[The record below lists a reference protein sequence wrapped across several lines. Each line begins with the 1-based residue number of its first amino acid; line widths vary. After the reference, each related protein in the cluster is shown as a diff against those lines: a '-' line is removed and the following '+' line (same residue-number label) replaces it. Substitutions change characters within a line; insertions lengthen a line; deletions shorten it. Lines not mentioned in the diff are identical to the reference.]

1 MAKREISTT
10 LKLEGEQEFNR
21 QMDSSKNALSN
32 LKSEMAVV
40 TSEFADNAKST
51 EALTA
56 KQKLLADQVEQ
67 QRSRVAALT
76 KFLEDN
82 ADAFDENTEKG
93 DKYQRMLN
101 SAKVELNK
109 MEGQLEDTTAELRK
123 SKTIK
128 DTVARSVEK
137 LKDSYE
143 DFAKSHP
150 RVVNGL
156 NLVNSASRTAGKGL
170 QDAAVAAGALSA
182 AGGAAVAVLGALS
195 AVGVAKMAQ
204 FAKEAAEAGEEGFG
218 QLATNLSVL
227 DKATASAKNALG
239 GVLLPTLE
247 ELSADGTVML
257 KKFSEEI
264 EAAGQDPQ
272 KLSAAFSSLIRNAV
286 TEIRRELPQM
296 AELGMSLV
304 ESIADGALESTP
316 EMFDMAQEVLNVFL
330 DGLDENADMLADGA
344 VMLITELVNFLGE
357 NSPDLLIAA
366 VEILSALTTALAE
379 NAPQL
384 VPAAVQLVTGLLV
397 ALVQNAPL
405 LISSGAE
412 MIGSILI
419 GLLNELPNLVKFV
432 PEMHQMIQDAV
443 DKSVMAM
450 WNVGVK
456 IIETILAGLKS
467 AWASVTDWFSNAVAN
482 LRGTANVTI
491 KTDGSHAGGLN
502 YVPYDGY
509 IAELHRGEMVV
520 PANEAQVLR
529 AGNFK
534 GAGAATTIN
543 IYTQTLSEAQIDY
556 LYKRFN
562 AELGASI

>member
-1 MAKREISTT
+1 MAREISTR
-10 LKLEGEQEFNR
+10 LRLDGEKAFND
-21 QMDSSKNALSN
+21 QMKTVNNN
-32 LKSEMAVV
+32 LKNLRSEMAVV
-40 TSEFADNAKST
+40 TSEFADNADSV

-56 KQKLLADQVEQ
+56 KQKNLSEQVDQQKVK
-67 QRSRVAALT
+67 VAALARAYEEQA
-76 KFLEDN
+76 KALG
-82 ADAFDENTEKG
+82 ENSAEA
-93 DKYQRMLN
+93 DKYRQQMN
-101 SAKVELNK
+101 QAQAALNK
-109 MEGQLEDTTAELRK
+109 MEGQLEDTTNELKK

-128 DTVARSVEK
+128 DTVRRSVDN
-137 LKDSYE
+137 LKGSFE

-156 NLVNSASRTAGKGL
+156 NLVSSAAKTADTGL
-170 QDAAVAAGALSA
+170 KNASIAAGALTA

-218 QLATNLSVL
+218 ALAENLSAL
-227 DKATASAKNALG
+227 ENATTSAKNALG

-247 ELSADGTVML
+247 ELSGEGGKL
-257 KKFSEEI
+257 ISEFSKQI
-264 EAAGQDPQ
+264 EAAGQDPE
-272 KLSAAFSSLIRNAV
+272 KLSAAFSALIRNGVAAL
-286 TEIRRELPQM
+286 RGQLPQM

-304 ESIADGALESTP
+304 EGIADGALESTP
-316 EMFDMAQEVLNVFL
+316 EMFDMAQDVLNVFL

-405 LISSGAE
+405 LISSGVE

-432 PEMHQMIQDAV
+432 PEMYQMIQDAV
-443 DKSVMAM
+443 DKSVTAM
-450 WNVGVK
+450 LNVGVK
-456 IIETILAGLKS
+456 IIETILQGLEN
-467 AWASVTDWFSNAVAN
+467 AWSSVQTWFTNAVAN

-520 PANEAQVLR
+520 PANEAQILR
-529 AGNFK
+529 SGNFK

>member
-1 MAKREISTT
+1 MATREISTS
-10 LKLEGEQEFNR
+10 LRLDGEKAFND
-21 QMDSSKNALSN
+21 QMKAVNNN
-32 LKSEMAVV
+32 LKNLRSDMAVV
-40 TSEFADNAKST
+40 TSEFADNADSA

-56 KQKLLADQVEQ
+56 KQKNLSQQIEQ
-67 QRSRVAALT
+67 QEVKVAALAQAY
-76 KFLEDN
+76 KDQ
-82 ADAFDENTEKG
+82 AAAYGENSAQA
-93 DKYQRMLN
+93 DKYRQAMN
-101 SAKVELNK
+101 QAQAALNK
-109 MEGQLEDTTAELRK
+109 MENQLEDTEDALDATD
-123 SKTIK
+123 KTLQK
-128 DTVARSVEK
+128 MS
-137 LKDSYE
+137 S
-143 DFAKSHP
+143 
-150 RVVNGL
+150 GL
-156 NLVNSASRTAGKGL
+156 LGAGK
-170 QDAAVAAGALSA
+170 AAGVLAA
-182 AGGAAVAVLGALS
+182 AGGAAVAALGALS
-195 AVGVAKMAQ
+195 AVGVAKMAEY
-204 FAKEAAEAGEEGFG
+204 AKEAAEAGTPGFET
-218 QLATNLSVL
+218 LAEHLNAIDAS
-227 DKATASAKNALG
+227 AASAKAALG
-239 GVLLPTLE
+239 GVLLPSLE
-247 ELSADGTVML
+247 ALSGDGGKL
-257 KKFSEEI
+257 LDEFSRQI
-264 EAAGQDPQ
+264 ESAGQDPE
-272 KLSAAFSSLIRNAV
+272 KLSAAFSSLIKNGV
-286 TEIRRELPQM
+286 TMLRGQVPQM

-304 ESIADGALESTP
+304 DGIADGALESTP

-330 DGLDENADMLADGA
+330 DGLDANADLLADGA
-344 VMLITELVNFLGE
+344 VMLVTELVNFLGE

-432 PEMHQMIQDAV
+432 PEMYQMIQDAV
-443 DKSVMAM
+443 DKSVYAM
-450 WNVGVK
+450 LDVGKK
-456 IIETILAGLKS
+456 IIDTILQGLKN
-467 AWASVTDWFSNAVAN
+467 AWSSVQTWFTNAVAN

-520 PANEAQVLR
+520 PANEAQILR
-529 AGNFK
+529 SGNFK
-534 GAGAATTIN
+534 GAGPATTIN